1 MSKTLLKQGLSLAFI
16 LAFLVGCASTAPNED
31 QTETGMDDG
40 STDTGSQVE
49 TGTASR
55 EGVDDG
61 EGGLGGD
68 DRGTDEPMEELDSII
83 YFDFDK
89 ATLKSEARSLLLAH
103 AERLKDNPTDVR
115 LEGHADERGSREYN
129 MALGERRA
137 NAVRDFLVL
146 QGVSRN
152 DLEVISYGEERPLAL
167 GSNERAWAQN
177 RRVEI
182 KY

>member
-1 MSKTLLKQGLSLAFI
+1 MSKTLLKQGLSLAFV
-16 LAFLVGCASTAPNED
+16 LAFLAGCASTAPTED
-31 QTETGMDDG
+31 QADTGMDDSSAG
-40 STDTGSQVE
+40 AGSQVE
-49 TGTASR
+49 TGTAGR
-55 EGVDDG
+55 EGLDAG
-61 EGGLGGD
+61 EGED
-68 DRGTDEPMEELDSII
+68 MDADEPMEELDSIV

-89 ATLKSEARSLLLAH
+89 GTLKSDARALLLAH

-137 NAVRDFLVL
+137 KAVRDFLVL
-146 QGVSRN
+146 QGVNRS

-167 GSNERAWAQN
+167 GSNENAWAQN